1 VTTLVQHI
9 NWVGFRTL
17 VAREVTRFLS
27 VYRQTVFPGVISSAL
42 YIIIFGF
49 TLQQRISSINDV
61 PYTIYIIPGLVMMNV
76 ITNAYNNTASSLL
89 QMKLLGQLQDMLIT
103 PLSNLELAFSFIIGG
118 AARGFINGVMVLLLG
133 MAITGMPLEHP
144 FYVLLFLLMVSWSF
158 SSVGLI
164 IGIMA
169 ESWDNIATMVNFFIT
184 PLIFLG
190 GVFYSINML
199 PGFWRTLSMAN
210 PIYYVINGL
219 RYSVLG
225 GGAADSSIGISL
237 FGGRNVSISSG
248 LPNSPVMLRR
258 SWAPLFLFTCFLG
271 AHDLP
276 DQPPEWTHYLLM
288 GAAQEES
295 SSGAIGLYRIK
306 RIHGWGCIFQ
316 MRPSPPPVTS
326 RVRSLHQRLK
336 STALPSCRFGTTVSV
351 I

>member
-1 VTTLVQHI
+1 MTTVIQHI

-17 VAREVTRFLS
+17 VVREITRFLS
-27 VYRQTVFPGVISSAL
+27 VYRQTVFPGVISSSL

-49 TLQQRISSINDV
+49 TLQRRISSINEI
-61 PYTIYIIPGLVMMNV
+61 PYSIYIIPGLVMMNV

-89 QMKLLGQLQDMLIT
+89 QMKLLGQIQDMLIT
-103 PLSNLELAFSFIIGG
+103 PLSNLELAISFIIGG
-118 AARGFINGVMVLLLG
+118 AVRGFINGVMVLLVG
-133 MAITGMPLEHP
+133 MILTGMPLEHP
-144 FYVLLFLLMVSWSF
+144 FYALLFLLLVSWSF

-225 GGAADSSIGISL
+225 GGAADSSIGLSL
-237 FGGRNVSISSG
+237 FAAG
-248 LPNSPVMLRR
+248 VMTI
-258 SWAPLFLFTCFLG
+258 LFTVG
-271 AHDLP
+271 G
-276 DQPPEWTHYLLM
+276 TYLFHR
-288 GAAQEES
+288 G
-295 SSGAIGLYRIK
+295 YRI
-306 RIHGWGCIFQ
+306 RQ
-316 MRPSPPPVTS
+316 
-326 RVRSLHQRLK
+326 
-336 STALPSCRFGTTVSV
+336 
-351 I
+351 

>member
-1 VTTLVQHI
+1 MTTVIQHI

-17 VAREVTRFLS
+17 VAREITRFLS
-27 VYRQTVFPGVISSAL
+27 VYRQTVFPGVISSSL

-49 TLQQRISSINDV
+49 TLQRRISSINDV
-61 PYTIYIIPGLVMMNV
+61 PYSIYIIPGLVMMNV

-89 QMKLLGQLQDMLIT
+89 QMKLLGQMQDMLIT
-103 PLSNLELAFSFIIGG
+103 PLSNLELAISFIIGG
-118 AARGFINGVMVLLLG
+118 AARGFINGVMVLLVG
-133 MAITGMPLEHP
+133 MFLTGMPLEHP

-199 PGFWRTLSMAN
+199 PEFWRTLSMAN

-225 GGAADSSIGISL
+225 GGAADSSIGLSL
-237 FGGRNVSISSG
+237 FAAG
-248 LPNSPVMLRR
+248 VMTI
-258 SWAPLFLFTCFLG
+258 LFTVAG
-271 AHDLP
+271 
-276 DQPPEWTHYLLM
+276 TYLFHR
-288 GAAQEES
+288 G
-295 SSGAIGLYRIK
+295 YRI
-306 RIHGWGCIFQ
+306 RQ
-316 MRPSPPPVTS
+316 
-326 RVRSLHQRLK
+326 
-336 STALPSCRFGTTVSV
+336 
-351 I
+351 